1 MWSTPMESALL
12 VVLSMFDILEM
23 LNDVECKHPRS
34 SLISGATY
42 RNSVMLNRLAQCRGS
57 TGTIPF
63 KLMVHLGPQTID
75 RSPRIS
81 RDGFRIRGGGKVW
94 GLDL

>member
-1 MWSTPMESALL
+1 MESALL

-34 SLISGATY
+34 SLVSGATY
-42 RNSVMLNRLAQCRGS
+42 RDSIILNRLTYCRGS
-57 TGTIPF
+57 TGAIPF
-63 KLMVHLGPQTID
+63 KLMVHLGPRTID

-81 RDGFRIRGGGKVW
+81 WDVFRIRGGG
-94 GLDL
+94 